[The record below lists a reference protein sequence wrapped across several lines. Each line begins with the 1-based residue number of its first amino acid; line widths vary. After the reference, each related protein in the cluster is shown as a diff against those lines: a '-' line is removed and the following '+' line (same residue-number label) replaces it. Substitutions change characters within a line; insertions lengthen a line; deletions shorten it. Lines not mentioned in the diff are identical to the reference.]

1 MSITERKNK
10 DGTISFKI
18 EASNGYKINHNGNYV
33 QVRKYKTFKQPK
45 NMGLREARKI
55 AKEFEIEFQRQFER
69 DQNTGVEM
77 RLEEVW
83 KSYEKFYAPNMLRD
97 KTFYYLKNI
106 AEIKNSDE
114 FTLSSEFPEFIQ
126 TNHNICP
133 DIYLIFY

>member
-55 AKEFEIEFQRQFER
+55 AKELEIEFQRQFER

-97 KTFYYLKNI
+97 R
-106 AEIKNSDE
+106 
-114 FTLSSEFPEFIQ
+114 SS
-126 TNHNICP
+126 
-133 DIYLIFY
+133 